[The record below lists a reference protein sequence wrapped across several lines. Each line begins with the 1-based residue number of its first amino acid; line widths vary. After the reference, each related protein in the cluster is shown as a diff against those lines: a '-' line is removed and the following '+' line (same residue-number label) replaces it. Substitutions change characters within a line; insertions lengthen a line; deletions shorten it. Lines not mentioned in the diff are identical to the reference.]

1 MDQTIQQLK
10 EDIAIL
16 QDKLEKLEAKKIKE
30 QNDLIEKMV
39 QNPPDFLKFQLGKS
53 LEDIAYEW
61 WDNVFVSNNFSGLDV
76 CIDNLIDDIESFL
89 PDEQNS
95 SGSQNSYV
103 DCATEGWN
111 DCLRTIKSK
120 LRNKKS
126 K

>member
-1 MDQTIQQLK
+1 MASSATIKQK
-10 EDIAIL
+10 EEYPYKTQSPKSEELDP
-16 QDKLEKLEAKKIKE
+16 
-30 QNDLIEKMV
+30 LIEEMV
-39 QNPPDFLKFQLGKS
+39 QNPPDFLPFQLGKS

-76 CIDNLIDDIESFL
+76 CIDNLINDIESFL
-89 PDEQNS
+89 PEEQNS

-120 LRNKKS
+120 LRNKRKR